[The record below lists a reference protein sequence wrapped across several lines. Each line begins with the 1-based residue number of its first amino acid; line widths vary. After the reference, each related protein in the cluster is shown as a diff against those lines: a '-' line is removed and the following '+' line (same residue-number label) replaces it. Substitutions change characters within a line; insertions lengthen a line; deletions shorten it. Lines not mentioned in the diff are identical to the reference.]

1 MSIKAVIGVGVGL
14 LVLCVY
20 LFVFTILDKLED
32 TIKLSA
38 QLEQSLT
45 ETTASLKHQIEAT
58 NTIIDITKDIDSKTS
73 KLSDETKKNTYLI
86 TKGLKQNEKIDVDAA
101 LNSDIINSMCLQWKA
116 VSSATQSSNKSIPV
130 PPNANTT
137 NSSAFE
143 CSRWRN
149 VTTRESYTYTI
160 KLLEHIGVLNARL
173 QGLDKYGHSLV
184 ESK

>member
-20 LFVFTILDKLED
+20 LFVSTILDKLES
-32 TIKLSA
+32 TIKVSA

-86 TKGLKQNEKIDVDAA
+86 SKGLKQNEKIDVDAA
-101 LNSDIINSMCLQWKA
+101 MYGDVINSMCLQWKA
-116 VSSATQSSNKSIPV
+116 VSSATQSSNKSIPI

-137 NSSAFE
+137 SSSTFE

-173 QGLDKYGHSLV
+173 QGLDKYGRSLV

>member
-20 LFVFTILDKLED
+20 LFVFTILNKLED

-116 VSSATQSSNKSIPV
+116 VNSTAQSSNQSV
-130 PPNANTT
+130 SLPPNTSTT
-137 NSSAFE
+137 STITYE
-143 CSRWRN
+143 CTKWRN
-149 VTTRESYTYTI
+149 VTTREAYEYTLI
-160 KLLEHIGVLNARL
+160 LLEHIGKLNNKL

-184 ESK
+184 NAR